1 MQIPFIPQLTAP
13 EAPSGAL
20 GRLAELGAQI
30 AAIRGTPS
38 PRIERPVMVIMAA
51 DHGVAR
57 HGVSAFPQ
65 AVTAQ
70 MVRNVLRGGAASSVL
85 ARHANAELVVV
96 DVGVD
101 ADLRDLRG
109 LRQHKIAPGTRDM
122 TREPAMSREQA
133 WCAVEVGMDIASELI
148 AAGADLIAPG
158 EKGIGN
164 TTAASAVIAG
174 LCGLPVAS
182 VTGRGT
188 GIDEAGWERKVALI
202 EAALALHRP
211 DPADG
216 LGVLA
221 SVGGF
226 DIGGMAGL
234 MLGAAAQRVPVL
246 VDGVI
251 AGAAALVA
259 LNLAPA
265 IQPYLIATHRS
276 VERGHAAVFERIG
289 SPPLF
294 DMQMRLGEASGA
306 ALAIPLCQVAC
317 TLVGHGSNEFDT
329 SPLDGPH
336 PQPLSRG
343 LRPQAR
349 GVLS

>member
-1 MQIPFIPQLTAP
+1 MQIPFIPQINLNNVP
-13 EAPSGAL
+13 EKPL
-20 GRLAELGAQI
+20 GRLAELGVQI
-30 AAIRGTPS
+30 AAICGTPR
-38 PRIERPVMVIMAA
+38 PRIEHPVIVIMAA

-101 ADLRDLRG
+101 ADLSDLPG

-133 WCAVEVGMDIASELI
+133 WRAVEVGINIASELI

-164 TTAASAVIAG
+164 TTAASAVIAA
-174 LCGLPVAS
+174 LCELPVAS

-188 GIDEAGWERKVALI
+188 GIDDAGWERKVALI

-221 SVGGF
+221 AVGGF

-234 MLGAAAQRVPVL
+234 MLGAAARRVPVL

-259 LNLAPA
+259 LNLAPN

-289 SPPLF
+289 STPLF
-294 DMQMRLGEASGA
+294 DLQMRLGEASGA

-317 TLVGHGSNEFDT
+317 TLVGKITTTQEF
-329 SPLDGPH
+329 SH
-336 PQPLSRG
+336 
-343 LRPQAR
+343 A
-349 GVLS
+349 

>member
-1 MQIPFIPQLTAP
+1 
-13 EAPSGAL
+13 
-20 GRLAELGAQI
+20 
-30 AAIRGTPS
+30 
-38 PRIERPVMVIMAA
+38 MVIMAA

-85 ARHANAELVVV
+85 ARHAHAELVVV

-101 ADLRDLRG
+101 ADLSDLPG
-109 LRQHKIAPGTRDM
+109 LRQHKIAFGTHDM

-133 WCAVEVGMDIASELI
+133 WRAVEVGINIASELI

-188 GIDEAGWERKVALI
+188 GIDEAGWGRKVALI

-221 SVGGF
+221 AVGGF

-234 MLGAAAQRVPVL
+234 MLGAAARRVPVL
-246 VDGVI
+246 IDGVI

-289 SPPLF
+289 STPLF
-294 DMQMRLGEASGA
+294 DLQMRLGEASGA

-317 TLVGHGSNEFDT
+317 TLVGKITTTQEF
-329 SPLDGPH
+329 SH
-336 PQPLSRG
+336 
-343 LRPQAR
+343 A
-349 GVLS
+349 